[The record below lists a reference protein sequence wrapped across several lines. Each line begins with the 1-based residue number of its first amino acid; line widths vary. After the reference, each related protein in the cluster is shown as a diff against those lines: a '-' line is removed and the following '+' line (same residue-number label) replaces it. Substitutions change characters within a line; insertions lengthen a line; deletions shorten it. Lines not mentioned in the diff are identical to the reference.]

1 MVYAGED
8 VGIGRLRAVDRRL
21 AVETR
26 ASARTGRSHEDADD
40 VVGTAGTDDA
50 VGFDPLPL
58 LRALHERGAR
68 VAAIGQVAGIMHG
81 SMELTGD
88 LDLLWDGARKGAPA
102 LAAAFASVSARLA
115 DADGGRVACAPAA
128 FWLPK
133 VLFRSPGACGDCCT
147 PALPW
152 GGLRVEDYLARCRVA
167 AAGDGF
173 EIRYLDRVDL
183 IEMRRAAGRIKDLR
197 RADELEVLA
206 LDAGESSE
214 STF

>member
-1 MVYAGED
+1 MACAGED
-8 VGIGRLRAVDRRL
+8 AAVGLLRTAVRRL
-21 AVETR
+21 AMETR
-26 ASARTGRSHEDADD
+26 ASVRTGRSHEDADD

-58 LRALHERGAR
+58 LRALHECGAR
-68 VAAIGQVAGIMHG
+68 VAVIGQVAGIMHG

-88 LDLLWDGARKGAPA
+88 LDLLWDGARERAPA

-167 AAGDGF
+167 TAGDGF
-173 EIRYLDRVDL
+173 EIHYLDRLDL
-183 IEMRRAAGRIKDLR
+183 IEMRRAVGRIKDLR
-197 RADELEVLA
+197 RADELERLGARRRWVL
-206 LDAGESSE
+206 
-214 STF
+214 

>member
-1 MVYAGED
+1 MMVYAGED

-88 LDLLWDGARKGAPA
+88 LDLLWTVLGRGRRRWLRPSLRCRPGWLMPTADGWHVHRRRSGCRRFCFARRVRAEIAARLPCRGVAFGSRTTS
-102 LAAAFASVSARLA
+102 LAA
-115 DADGGRVACAPAA
+115 G
-128 FWLPK
+128 WLPPGTGS
-133 VLFRSPGACGDCCT
+133 RSA
-147 PALPW
+147 
-152 GGLRVEDYLARCRVA
+152 
-167 AAGDGF
+167 
-173 EIRYLDRVDL
+173 I
-183 IEMRRAAGRIKDLR
+183 
-197 RADELEVLA
+197 
-206 LDAGESSE
+206 S
-214 STF
+214 